1 MITTNSNLMRDI
13 FISELELEA
22 KKDKNIILIS
32 NEQGAIAL
40 DSFRKNLPNQF
51 INAGVSEQN
60 IISAAAGMASAGKKV
75 FVYSIA
81 TFITLRCLEQI
92 KLDIGVMNLPVNI
105 IGVGASFSYDVAG
118 PSHHATEDI
127 SILRSINNLEIFSPS
142 DNVTTKNLLKLIL
155 KSKKPSYVRLDR
167 ENLSNF
173 KNKVIKKTGFNV
185 LGKKSKILLIT
196 NGKIAHIASDIQR
209 DLKEIQII
217 DLYKIKPLNKKLLI
231 KEIRKYKKII
241 VAEENFID
249 GGIGSLISEL
259 VADYHIDI
267 KLIRI
272 GITEKNLYN
281 YNPRSETL
289 KLNKLD
295 GNSLKKL
302 ILKNL

>member
-1 MITTNSNLMRDI
+1 MISLDSNLMRDVL
-13 FISELELEA
+13 ISELEIEA

-92 KLDIGVMNLPVNI
+92 KLDVGVMNLPVNI

-142 DNVTTKNLLKLIL
+142 DNITTKNLLKLIL

-167 ENLSNF
+167 ENLGNF

-196 NGKIAHIASDIQR
+196 NGKIAHIALDIQK
-209 DLKEIQII
+209 DIKKFQII
-217 DLYKIKPLNKKLLI
+217 DLYKIKPLNKKLLV
-231 KEIRKYKKII
+231 KEIKKYKKVI

-249 GGIGSLISEL
+249 GGIGSSISEL
-259 VADYHIDI
+259 VADYNINI

-272 GITEKNLYN
+272 GIKEKNLYN

-295 GNSLKKL
+295 RNSLKNL